1 MVCYTVRIRTGD
13 VRGAGTDANVS
24 IIIYG
29 DLGVSER
36 QPLSDVRRTSF
47 ERGQTD
53 VFEVED
59 LDIGNL
65 TKLRLEHDGSG
76 VRPGW
81 FLEGVSVTSEESGQV
96 WTFPC
101 SQWLDASKGDGATSR
116 ELYPVV

>member
-24 IIIYG
+24 IILYG

-36 QPLSDVRRTSF
+36 QPLTDVRRTSF

-53 VFEVED
+53 TFEVED
-59 LDIGNL
+59 LDIGSL
-65 TKLRLEHDGSG
+65 TKLKLEHDGSG

-81 FLEGVSVTSEESGQV
+81 FLESVSVTSEETGQV
-96 WTFPC
+96 WKFPC
-101 SQWLDASKGDGATSR
+101 SQWLDASKGDGQTSR